1 MSAANTNRSVTRVF
15 LPAVVLGVLFSMLLS
30 GSALAMRVYEGP
42 SARQA
47 NARKHL
53 KASSHRTHRR
63 VRARASAALGFN
75 LCAEPGTV
83 TPAGAVSPIPI
94 WGFAIGAC
102 SSVTVGIP
110 APNLSVNEGDT
121 VTLNI
126 ENTLDDEIKIE
137 IPGITLNPGSHKIA
151 AGTSGSVS
159 FTASNPGTFLYQ
171 SDGDAGRQSVVGLA
185 GALIVRPLTA
195 GRAYDD
201 ASTAYNTEAVMV
213 LSEIDPALNAATLT
227 PGALASFDMTT
238 YAPKYRLIN
247 GLAYP
252 ATGTIPATSNSKVIL
267 RYVNA
272 GTEHASM
279 TLLGAD
285 ATVVGRDGSFLTT
298 PLGVTADT
306 VPSGGTSDEIVQI
319 PAGSAGK
326 KFAIYDR
333 NLALVNGSAA
343 GLGGRVR
350 FIQVP

>member
-1 MSAANTNRSVTRVF
+1 MSVATTNHSVTRVF
-15 LPAVVLGVLFSMLLS
+15 LPAVVLGVLFSLMLS
-30 GSALAMRVYEGP
+30 SSALAMRVYEGHASRHA
-42 SARQA
+42 SARQ
-47 NARKHL
+47 HL
-53 KASSHRTHRR
+53 KAKKLRTHRR
-63 VRARASAALGFN
+63 VRARAAASLGFN
-75 LCAEPGTV
+75 LCAKPGTI
-83 TPAGAVSPIPI
+83 TPAGAGGPIPI
-94 WGFAIGAC
+94 WGFGIGAC
-102 SSVTVGIP
+102 SSATVGIP

-126 ENTLDDEIKIE
+126 ENTLDDDVKIA
-137 IPGITLNPGSHKIA
+137 IPGITLNPGSHTIA
-151 AGTSGSVS
+151 AGTTGSVS
-159 FTASNPGTFLYQ
+159 FVASNPGTFLYQ
-171 SDGDAGRQSVVGLA
+171 SEGDAGRQSVVGLA

-213 LSEIDPALNAATLT
+213 LSEIDPALNAATTT

-252 ATGTIPATSNSKVIL
+252 NTGTIPATSNSKVLL

-285 ATVVGRDGSFLTT
+285 ATVVGRDGSLLTT
-298 PLGVTADT
+298 PIGVTADT

-319 PAGSAGK
+319 PAGSSGK

-333 NLALVNGSAA
+333 NLALVNDSAA